1 MEVRCER
8 CRTQYAFDDDQVT
21 EAGLNVQCSK
31 CGHLFRVKTKAL
43 VVTMP
48 LKPEDFGDIAP
59 IMADQAKR
67 PAGAPPPGQT
77 PTPAPAEKQREWKVR
92 QASGNVLSFKELT
105 SLQKWIVERKVGRD
119 DQISLSGE
127 QWKRLGDIQE
137 LSSFFQVVE
146 EAGRTKVAPPALAGA
161 FQAPGFGPPAAHAQQ
176 ASPPA
181 SGAGSGRPENGE
193 PAWKGEPPPAA
204 PSSTSSEPAWAGT
217 GAGHGSAISEDVEL
231 RTEELRLA
239 FAGRRRRRGKGRTI
253 ALMAVL
259 LLVGGAAAAYLLGPG
274 LIGVQ
279 LGARAAGWN
288 ASHAQVPK
296 PVVAPDAPLGT
307 TPGPTPTVTG
317 APPVPPVPT
326 PTAGPDPRATPPA
339 HPAPPGAGDRKPG
352 AEPAPKDARTL
363 LAEAKKLR
371 EGGHSDKALD
381 LYGRVLGLE
390 PENVEALAGRGWC
403 YLDLSKYSPAEESF
417 RQALARDGKQADGL
431 MGLAETYRYEGRRPD
446 AVKYYELYLASHPE
460 GDEAVAAR
468 NALTQ
473 LKE

>member
-77 PTPAPAEKQREWKVR
+77 PTPVPADKLREWKVR
-92 QASGNVLSFKELT
+92 QASGNVVTFKELT

-161 FQAPGFGPPAAHAQQ
+161 FQAPGFGPPTPHAQQ
-176 ASPPA
+176 APPPA
-181 SGAGSGRPENGE
+181 SGAGAVRPENGE

-204 PSSTSSEPAWAGT
+204 PSSSSSEPAWT
-217 GAGHGSAISEDVEL
+217 GNGVGHESAISEDVEL

-239 FAGRRRRRGKGRTI
+239 FAGRRRRRGKGRTV
-253 ALMAVL
+253 ALVAVL
-259 LLVGGAAAAYLLGPG
+259 LLVGGAAAIYLFAPG

-279 LGARAAGWN
+279 LGAGAAGWN
-288 ASHAQVPK
+288 AAHAQEPK
-296 PVVAPDAPLGT
+296 PAAAPTSPSGT
-307 TPGPTPTVTG
+307 APGPTPTPTVVVAPAAPAG
-317 APPVPPVPT
+317 LDPRAAPPV
-326 PTAGPDPRATPPA
+326 RPPA
-339 HPAPPGAGDRKPG
+339 PAAGDRKPG
-352 AEPAPKDARTL
+352 AGAAEPTAKDARTIL
-363 LAEAKKLR
+363 SEAKKLR
-371 EGGHSDKALD
+371 DGGHSDKALD

-417 RQALARDGKQADGL
+417 RQALALNGKHAEGL

-460 GDEAVAAR
+460 GDDAVAAR